1 MPSRLHSTFVLVSL
15 LALSICV
22 NAENRPHEHLVKT
35 NTKGNL
41 VYYSGRVTVSGTIER
56 RTDDDS
62 TEMIGD
68 QVCLFPEK
76 VSAKVI
82 PRGTDDSR
90 DPWFCF
96 SNRIAAMK
104 LLQVPNQKPKGVC
117 GYRLEA
123 TVQVTDYIV
132 NFNES
137 EVFDTARLVQV
148 VSRGI
153 PRNLP
158 CNE

>member
-1 MPSRLHSTFVLVSL
+1 MLPRLLSTFVLVSL
-15 LALSICV
+15 LAASIGA
-22 NAENRPHEHLVKT
+22 NAESPSRERLVKV
-35 NTKGNL
+35 NTKGSL

-68 QVCLFPEK
+68 QVCLIPEK

-82 PRGTDDSR
+82 PRGVDDLR

-96 SNRIAAMK
+96 SNRVAAMK
-104 LLQVPNQKPKGVC
+104 LLQVPNQKPKGAC

-123 TVQVTDYIV
+123 TVKVTDYIADRT
-132 NFNES
+132 ES
-137 EVFDTARLVQV
+137 TVFDTARLIQV
-148 VSRGI
+148 VDRGAI
-153 PRNLP
+153 RNLP